1 MVNLTA
7 TLLLSTLLG
16 AAQGGCQTMQGQA
29 MMHQGMMDDGWMGT
43 GMHYFRMLHD
53 PQMIETLNLTEDQ
66 QKKLKDLRYSQ
77 QEKALDIRQKLE
89 KEQLAL
95 SKLMDD
101 ENPNRAQ
108 IEAKIKTIGS
118 LRTDLELL
126 HAGMMF
132 DIQKILT
139 ADQWKQ
145 IKDMRGGHGMGMGSP
160 QGNPGMLEDDMDMP
174 GMHN

>member
-16 AAQGGCQTMQGQA
+16 AAQGGCQMMQGQG
-29 MMHQGMMDDGWMGT
+29 MMNQGMMGA
-43 GMHYFRMLHD
+43 GMHYFRMLHN
-53 PQMIETLNLTEDQ
+53 PQMIEILNLTEDQ
-66 QKKLKDLRYSQ
+66 QTKLKNLRYSQ
-77 QEKALDIRQKLE
+77 QENALEIRQKLE
-89 KEQLAL
+89 KEELAL
-95 SKLMDD
+95 SKLMDA

-126 HAGMMF
+126 HAGMIF
-132 DIQKILT
+132 EVQKILT
-139 ADQWKQ
+139 ADQWKML
-145 IKDMRGGHGMGMGSP
+145 KDMRGGCGMGSGFP
-160 QGNPGMLEDDMDMP
+160 QGKPGMLEDDMDMP